1 MGNTYKLTQRHDQQQ
16 KIARESQMNQL
27 NQLKFRCA
35 KPEDIQRC
43 YSIEQAGYSGDE
55 AATREKIEQRIHT
68 YPEGFLVA
76 ENEAEV
82 VGFVNG
88 GACHQVELSDEDFK
102 DLIGHDPKGKHIV
115 IMSVV
120 VHPDYQGKGFARAL
134 MEQFIKQMRD
144 LAKEDLYLI
153 CQTEL
158 IEFYEKCGF
167 EYLNPSQSDHGGL
180 AWHEMVLYLQS
191 N

>member
-1 MGNTYKLTQRHDQQQ
+1 MTQLT
-16 KIARESQMNQL
+16 
-27 NQLKFRCA
+27 FRNA
-35 KPEDIQRC
+35 DVRDVDRC
-43 YSIEQAGYSGDE
+43 YSIERAGYSGDE

-120 VHPDYQGKGFARAL
+120 VHPDYQGKGFAGAL